1 MPEHKHTILIIKNKK
16 NAYLQ
21 YYDLRWNSYLFFN
34 TKIVD
39 PLVEN
44 DIKEKI
50 SQELH
55 ISKDKIETTFF
66 FDKVHSKFSESA
78 QKEKL
83 YHHYFYQISF
93 KEEPDFFKKKEFT
106 IDGIQYKWFKMSELE
121 SEPRIQKVNG
131 DVVGFIKEQE
141 QKCR

>member
-1 MPEHKHTILIIKNKK
+1 MKEHKHTILIIKNKEK
-16 NAYLQ
+16 AYLQ

-39 PLVEN
+39 SLEED

-55 ISKDKIETTFF
+55 ISKDKIEVTIL

-106 IDGIQYKWFKMSELE
+106 INETKYKWFKMSELE
-121 SEPRIQKVNG
+121 NNQRIQKVNS
-131 DVVGFIKEQE
+131 DIVGFIKEQE
-141 QKCR
+141 QKSR